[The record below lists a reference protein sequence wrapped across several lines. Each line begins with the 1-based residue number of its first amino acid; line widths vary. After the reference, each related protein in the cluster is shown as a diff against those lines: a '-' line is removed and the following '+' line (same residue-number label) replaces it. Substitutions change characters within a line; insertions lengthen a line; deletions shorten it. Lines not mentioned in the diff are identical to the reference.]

1 MKSNPTQIIKW
12 LRTRQQ
18 GSSLPNREKA
28 ADLID
33 ELQGAVIASQARIAE
48 LEQANSQVIL
58 DSSDHVRDATKMVT
72 GRQLADAVNEL
83 REIAIKF
90 HAAGQLRERIAGVV
104 RGLVRGGQ

>member
-28 ADLID
+28 ADLIE
-33 ELQGAVIASQARIAE
+33 ELQAAVIASQARIAE
-48 LEQANSQVIL
+48 LEARAVPIN
-58 DSSDHVRDATKMVT
+58 D
-72 GRQLADAVNEL
+72 RQLADAVNEL
-83 REIAIKF
+83 RDIAIKF

-104 RGLVRGGQ
+104 RELVRGE